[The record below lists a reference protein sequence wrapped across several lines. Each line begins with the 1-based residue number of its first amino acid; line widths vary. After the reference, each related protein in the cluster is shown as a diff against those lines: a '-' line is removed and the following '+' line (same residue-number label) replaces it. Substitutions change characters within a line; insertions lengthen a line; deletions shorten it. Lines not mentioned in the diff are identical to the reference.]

1 MGQFTRADSDHAH
14 NKRLRNYRSEKDICS
29 VRFES
34 HGMRP
39 RTAFDIALVALLA
52 ASLSVASSGITFS
65 AGLFWVAVDAVLSI
79 DITLYLIVAG
89 VFGTLYVGYIA
100 IYLPQKQSGNR
111 PR

>member
-1 MGQFTRADSDHAH
+1 
-14 NKRLRNYRSEKDICS
+14 
-29 VRFES
+29 
-34 HGMRP
+34 MRP

-65 AGLFWVAVDAVLSI
+65 AELFWVAVDAVLSI

-100 IYLPQKQSGNR
+100 IYLPQKQSKNR